1 MPLAKDTKPF
11 RIILSIQSRFRG
23 KIPPLRRA
31 ESRRRPMSLFESLRN
46 LIALGREVIC
56 SGELETNPPGD
67 RHLEDF
73 LDAFEA
79 FRRQARIEAFA
90 RSDDLRILSG
100 VVVDLN
106 NYGCG
111 LRACRE
117 IARWSDRSGDS
128 SESATGAWDDLRVA
142 FESAQA
148 CLEELECLLRGEGVR
163 EWEFR
168 SRPALRVASN

>member
-1 MPLAKDTKPF
+1 MGL
-11 RIILSIQSRFRG
+11 I
-23 KIPPLRRA
+23 
-31 ESRRRPMSLFESLRN
+31 ESLRN

-56 SGELETNPPGD
+56 SGELETIPPGD

-79 FRRQARIEAFA
+79 FRRQARVEAFA
-90 RSDDLRILSG
+90 RPDDLRILSG

-106 NYGCG
+106 NHGCG

-117 IARWSDRSGDS
+117 IARWSERSGDS
-128 SESATGAWDDLRVA
+128 SESATAAWDNLRVA
-142 FESAQA
+142 FESTQA
-148 CLEELECLLRGEGVR
+148 CLEELEGLLGGEWYW
-163 EWEFR
+163 EWELR